1 MAKFFIKGGSALK
14 GKIEV
19 CGAKNSAT
27 PILAST
33 LLTDEE
39 CLVNNVPRIGDVLK
53 MLEIMKSLGAEIEW
67 LDEHKVRIRAK
78 NIDPSKMDF
87 DLVCQLRSSILLMGS
102 LLARFGEVRIP
113 APGGCQ
119 IGARPLDAHLF
130 AFADLGTEVKQ
141 DNSYYYLKRGKKK
154 KDKIIMSEFSVTATE
169 NILIALSL
177 SHGKTLIK
185 GAAAEHYVQDLA
197 WFLQAMG
204 ANIKGVGT
212 HELLVEGIDRL
223 KGVKNYQIMPDPI
236 EVGTFLSLAGATRSN
251 ILIKNTVP
259 EFLETELKKFEEANL
274 KFNVKSLK
282 KHQSGNYQVAE
293 IEVLPSLN
301 LKAVKKVH
309 TMPYPGFTADLLPP
323 FAVMMTQAQGTTL
336 IHDWMFE
343 GRLKYIDEL
352 IKMGANAT
360 ICDPHRALIVGPT
373 PLFGREI
380 TSFDLRA
387 GATLIIAALL
397 AQGESVISNIEQVE
411 RGYEKIDERLR
422 NLGAEIKRID

>member
-27 PILAST
+27 PILAGT

-177 SHGKTLIK
+177 NPGKTLIK

-212 HELLVEGIDRL
+212 HELLVEGIDKL